1 MAQLTINTTQNVKL
15 NFEIASLFSRG
26 LAFLID
32 TIFKLLYGL
41 LIVYLLKELLAQYV
55 IRLDLWGEYALW
67 ILFLLPVFF
76 YSLIFESAMQ
86 GTTPGKK
93 LMKIKVIKIDGYEAT
108 FIDYLIRWIFRLVDV
123 LIGGGVIG
131 LLVIMLGSKGQRLG
145 DVVAGTAVIS
155 LKETHR
161 LASTIYQ
168 ELETE
173 YIPVYP
179 QVLQLSDN
187 DIRIIKQVIQD
198 FRTTENYKLLD
209 QLAVKIE
216 QTLGVKRKTDSQL
229 DFIYTVLKDYNYMSL
244 QL

>member
-76 YSLIFESAMQ
+76 YSLVFESAMQ

-155 LKETHR
+155 LKETYR